1 VDLRLHC
8 ALCRSR
14 MCMSGFASIV
24 KFHHAH
30 TVCSTT
36 LHSICVRPMCTHWQD
51 LRTFHMSWW
60 IHMCTARSTQAI
72 RAIESKLHRAALLH
86 ALHVFEVN
94 LELEPLG
101 YLDILVQ
108 DSSRAPPPSL
118 LRALCYGTAAST
130 SKSCLFHLPFGCA
143 FRYSFVA
150 D

>member
-1 VDLRLHC
+1 MDLRLFKD
-8 ALCRSR
+8 ASLRS
-14 MCMSGFASIV
+14 MCMSEFASIV

-30 TVCSTT
+30 AVCSMT
-36 LHSICVRPMCTHWQD
+36 LHSICVCPMCTHWQD
-51 LRTFHMSWW
+51 LRTLHMLWW

-72 RAIESKLHRAALLH
+72 RAIEYKFLRAALLH